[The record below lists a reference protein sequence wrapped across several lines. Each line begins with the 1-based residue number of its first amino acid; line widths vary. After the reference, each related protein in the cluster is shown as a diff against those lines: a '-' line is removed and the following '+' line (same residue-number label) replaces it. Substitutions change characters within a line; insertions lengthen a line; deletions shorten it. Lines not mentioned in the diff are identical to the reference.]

1 MSVPNTYEHALYYV
15 ETNEHH
21 GKDETFMKDGID
33 ERLIVE
39 ARSNPKM
46 LTNEED
52 LGEDEG
58 VHYGKRVLRVIQ
70 MMLRQ
75 DDA

>member
-1 MSVPNTYEHALYYV
+1 V

-33 ERLIVE
+33 ERLVVE

-52 LGEDEG
+52 LG
-58 VHYGKRVLRVIQ
+58 KRVLRVIQ